1 MFVTKSIYILTKGED
16 MSIISI
22 NNFSQNFGDKLL
34 FENTSFMLNPGEKMG
49 LTGVNGAGKSTLIKI
64 IMGQVLVDK
73 GEVYRNNKYNIVCL
87 DQHAEINQD
96 CTVKEYLA
104 GAYSHLFALEE
115 KLNKINE
122 RLATETDADKLET
135 LMYQSGDLY
144 EKLEENNF
152 YAIDSEIQKIA
163 SGLGVTALGLDRK
176 VNTLSGGQRAKAM
189 LAKLLLESPD
199 VMILDEPTNFLD
211 VEHIDWL
218 TKFITGSDKTFL
230 IVSHDADFL
239 NKVVNV
245 VCDVDNNKINRYV
258 GNLEQ
263 MEQVKLA
270 KREQLEKGYKLQQKE
285 IKKLE
290 DYIARNKAR
299 ASTANMA
306 KSREKKLE
314 KMDIIIPPSEQI
326 KPTFSFNYKPF
337 ESSIVLKTTNL
348 EVGYSNALLPPI
360 SLEVR
365 NGDRIA
371 ITGFNGI
378 GKSTFLK
385 TILGIINPISGSVA
399 ISKNVVTGYYEQ
411 ENDFRNF
418 EGTPLSYVSQFYP
431 KINEKDIR
439 SVLNKCGLNSV
450 HLRKQVGRLSGGEQ
464 SKIKIGMLVLKP
476 CNLLVLDEPTNH
488 LDVFAVDRLKQA
500 IAEFGGTVIFVSHNK
515 QFVKDVATRVIDM
528 EKLAK

>member
-1 MFVTKSIYILTKGED
+1 

-22 NNFSQNFGDKLL
+22 NNFSQNYGDKLL
-34 FENTSFMLNPGEKMG
+34 FEDTSFMLNPNEKMG

-96 CTVKEYLA
+96 CSVKEYLA
-104 GAYSHLFALEE
+104 GAYAKLFALEE

-122 RLATETDADKLET
+122 RLATETDESKIES
-135 LMYQSGDLY
+135 LMYQSGDIY
-144 EKLEENNF
+144 EELEKNDF

-163 SGLGVTALGLDRK
+163 VGLGVSAIGLDKK

-211 VEHIDWL
+211 VEHIEWL
-218 TKFITGSDKTFL
+218 VKFINNSDKTFL

-239 NKVVNV
+239 NRVVNV

-258 GNLEQ
+258 GNLTQ

-314 KMDIIIPPSEQI
+314 KMDIIIPPSEQV

-337 ESSIVLKTTNL
+337 ESSIVLKTFDL
-348 EVGYSNALLPPI
+348 EVGYSKPLLKPI
-360 SLEVR
+360 NLEVR
-365 NGDRIA
+365 CGERIA

-385 TILGIINPISGSVA
+385 TLLGIIPSLSGSVN
-399 ISKNVVTGYYEQ
+399 ISKNVIPAYYEQ
-411 ENDFRNF
+411 ENDFRGF
-418 EGTPLSYVSQFYP
+418 DGTPLGYVSQEFP
-431 KINEKDIR
+431 KINEKEIR
-439 SVLNKCGLNSV
+439 SVLNKCGLNAI
-450 HLRKQVGRLSGGEQ
+450 HMRKQICQLSGGEQ
-464 SKIKIGMLVLKP
+464 SKIKLALLVLRP
-476 CNLLVLDEPTNH
+476 CNLLILDEPTNH
-488 LDVFAVDRLKQA
+488 LDKLAVERLKEA
-500 IAEFGGTVIFVSHNK
+500 IEEFKGTVIFVSHNK
-515 QFVKDVATRVIDM
+515 QFVKDVSTRVINM
-528 EKLAK
+528 ESIVKN

>member
-1 MFVTKSIYILTKGED
+1 MAIVSIT
-16 MSIISI
+16 
-22 NNFSQNFGDKLL
+22 NFSQNFGDKLL

-73 GEVYRNNKYNIVCL
+73 GDVYRNNKYNIVCL
-87 DQHAEINQD
+87 DQHAEINQE
-96 CTVKEYLA
+96 CTIKEYLA
-104 GAYSHLFALEE
+104 GAYAKLFALEE

-122 RLATETDADKLET
+122 RLATETDPGKMET
-135 LMYQSGDLY
+135 LMYQSGDIY
-144 EKLEENNF
+144 EELDKNNF
-152 YAIDSEIQKIA
+152 YAIDSEIQKVA
-163 SGLGVTALGLDRK
+163 AGLGVTALGLNHK
-176 VNTLSGGQRAKAM
+176 VNTLSGGQRAKTM

-211 VEHIDWL
+211 VEHIEWL
-218 TKFITGSDKTFL
+218 TKFINSSDKTFV
-230 IVSHDADFL
+230 IVSHDAEFL

-258 GNLEQ
+258 GNLDQ

-270 KREQLEKGYKLQQKE
+270 KREQQEKGFKLQQKE

-299 ASTANMA
+299 AATANMA

-314 KMDIIIPPSEQI
+314 KMDIITPPSEQI

-337 ESSIVLKTTNL
+337 ESSIVLKTFDL
-348 EVGYSNALLPPI
+348 EVGYSKALLKPI
-360 SLEVR
+360 TLEVR
-365 NGDRIA
+365 SGERLA

-385 TILGIINPISGSVA
+385 TILGIIPPISGKVD

-411 ENDFRNF
+411 ENDFREY
-418 EGTPLSYVSQFYP
+418 EGTPLGYVCQFYP

-439 SVLNKCGLNSV
+439 SVLNKCGLNAV
-450 HLRKQVGRLSGGEQ
+450 HMRKQIKQLSGGEQ
-464 SKIKIGMLVLKP
+464 SKIKIGLLVLKP
-476 CNLLVLDEPTNH
+476 CNLLILDEPTNH
-488 LDVFAVDRLKQA
+488 LDVFAVDRLKEA
-500 IAEFGGTVIFVSHNK
+500 IAEFKGTVIFVSHNK
-515 QFVKDVATRVIDM
+515 QFVKDVATRVINM
-528 EKLAK
+528 ENIAK